1 MSDER
6 KGETDRTK
14 AYRDL
19 NRNVQREDI
28 LRKFKDQSRYI
39 PPTKMRGMR
48 KARKNMLVR
57 RNNEKMNEKQSKYV
71 DKSSKKLS

>member
-6 KGETDRTK
+6 KGEIDRTK

-57 RNNEKMNEKQSKYV
+57 RNKEKMNEKRTKYT
-71 DKSSKKLS
+71 DKSNRKFS